1 MLYDSGTQRT
11 LVAFACGHV
20 FHLRCIS
27 RPITAGSDD
36 DEDAEEGVQ
45 SGYGRSVSAKVTRA
59 ALLGEKV
66 KKGCSVC
73 AKRKR
78 EEIMV

>member
-1 MLYDSGTQRT
+1 M
-11 LVAFACGHV
+11 
-20 FHLRCIS
+20 
-27 RPITAGSDD
+27 AGSDSD
-36 DEDAEEGVQ
+36 GEGRGGGGEEEEQ
-45 SGYGRSVSAKVTRA
+45 IIPTSYGRSVGAKVTRA

-66 KKGCSVC
+66 KKGCGVC

>member
-1 MLYDSGTQRT
+1 MPT
-11 LVAFACGHV
+11 
-20 FHLRCIS
+20 
-27 RPITAGSDD
+27 
-36 DEDAEEGVQ
+36 
-45 SGYGRSVSAKVTRA
+45 GYGRSVGAKVTRA

-66 KKGCSVC
+66 KKGCEVC